1 MARTVADAA
10 ILLGAL
16 AAADPRDP
24 VTLDARAR
32 RVGDYTAFL
41 DPGGL
46 AGARI
51 GIARNLM
58 VAHEKVVALVEDALG
73 AMKAGGAVLIDPADI
88 PNADQLDKPEFEVLL
103 YEFKADLNAYL
114 AARGAGSPAGSLE
127 ELIAYNEAN
136 RDREMPYFGQEIFT
150 MAQEKGPLTTD
161 AYLAAASTAWRL
173 SRDDG
178 IDAVMREHNLDALV
192 AATGGPPWPTDLVNG
207 DHYSGGCST
216 PAAVAGYPHIT
227 VPLGYVHG
235 LPVGISFFGA
245 ALSEPTLLKIA
256 YAFEQATAARRVPR
270 FLATAD
276 LT

>member
-1 MARTVADAA
+1 
-10 ILLGAL
+10 
-16 AAADPRDP
+16 
-24 VTLDARAR
+24 
-32 RVGDYTAFL
+32 
-41 DPGGL
+41 
-46 AGARI
+46 
-51 GIARNLM
+51 
-58 VAHEKVVALVEDALG
+58 
-73 AMKAGGAVLIDPADI
+73 
-88 PNADQLDKPEFEVLL
+88 VLL
-103 YEFKADLNAYL
+103 YEFKAGLNAYL

-161 AYLAAASTAWRL
+161 TYLAALSAAWRL

-178 IDAVMREHNLDALV
+178 IDAVMRQHSLDALV
-192 AATGGPPWPTDLVNG
+192 AATGGPPWPTDLING

-227 VPLGYVHG
+227 VPLGYVYG

-245 ALSEPTLLKIA
+245 ALSEPTLLRIA
-256 YAFEQATAARRVPR
+256 YAFEQATAARRAPR